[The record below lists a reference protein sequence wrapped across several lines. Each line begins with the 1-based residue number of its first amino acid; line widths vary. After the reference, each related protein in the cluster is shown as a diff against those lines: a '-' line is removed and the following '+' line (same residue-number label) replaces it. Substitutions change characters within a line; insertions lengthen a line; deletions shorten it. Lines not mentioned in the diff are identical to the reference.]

1 MADATHSIQHSAPQ
15 VLTATPAREVAH
27 DDNARL
33 VSDVLPLRLKLAYG
47 VGASCESVKT
57 FAFGLFL
64 LFYYTSVLGL
74 PGTLVGVA
82 TALGLVWDSAIDP
95 LIGFASDRARWRLGR
110 RHGLMLVGGLGMGTS
125 FFAIF
130 SPPATLSG
138 ATLFGWLLVTS
149 LCLRTSNS
157 LFMVP
162 YYALGAELS
171 QDYHERT
178 TISAFRAGCALFGT
192 LLAAGASFGLFFP
205 GGQPGQSDRGSQFD
219 PSGYVAMGVAFGLF
233 MTAAALVTTAG
244 TWSKRSQSQTD
255 DRRGDREPFRFFAA
269 FITSMNDRAF
279 RILVTSAGLFFLAT
293 VINAS
298 LAVHYLTYYAA
309 VPSSGSFSMFF
320 VAFYIGA
327 LLGVPSWTRMS
338 KRVDK
343 HRVYCVAM
351 LVTGIIMAAAY
362 WLVGEG
368 RLLGTGNVVALSL
381 GNALAGYFASALWVI
396 VPSMIADVTEQD
408 ELTTGRRREGTFF
421 GIYSFTQQAAAG
433 VAILATGVLVD
444 AFAALVPG
452 QVAQSPATINRLALL
467 FSQLPASLLIAA
479 SLMIL
484 PYGLTRQRVAAVK
497 QELARRVR
505 RTRPTTA

>member
-1 MADATHSIQHSAPQ
+1 MDHATHSSASQ
-15 VLTATPAREVAH
+15 VLTATPPLREAARDGTAT
-27 DDNARL
+27 L
-33 VSDVLPLRLKLAYG
+33 VSPDALPLWLKLAYG

-57 FAFGLFL
+57 FTFGLFL

-74 PGTLVGVA
+74 PGTLVGTA
-82 TALGLVWDSAIDP
+82 TALGLVWDSTIDP
-95 LIGFASDRARWRLGR
+95 LIGFASDRGRWRLGR
-110 RHGLMLVGGLGMGTS
+110 RHALMLIGGLCMGVS

-130 SPPATLSG
+130 SPPEGLSS
-138 ATLFGWLLVTS
+138 AALFAWLLVTS
-149 LCLRTSNS
+149 LCLRTSSS

-205 GGQPGQSDRGSQFD
+205 GSQPGQASRGSQFD
-219 PSGYVAMGVAFGLF
+219 ASGYVAMGLAFGFF
-233 MTAAALVTTAG
+233 MTVVALVTTVG
-244 TWSKRSQSQTD
+244 TWSKRSQGQET
-255 DRRGDREPFRFFAA
+255 DRRGGGESFRVLGA
-269 FITSMNDRAF
+269 FVTSMRDRAF

-298 LAVHYLTYYAA
+298 LAVHYLTYYAK
-309 VPSSGSFSMFF
+309 VPSSASFSLFF
-320 VAFYIGA
+320 VAFYVGA
-327 LLGVPSWTRMS
+327 LLGVPSWTRLS

-343 HRVYCVAM
+343 HRVYCMAM
-351 LVTGIIMAAAY
+351 LVTGIVMAAAY

-368 RLLGTGNVVALSL
+368 RPLGTGNVVALSL
-381 GNALAGYFASALWVI
+381 GNGFAGFFASALWVI
-396 VPSMIADVTEQD
+396 VPSMIADVTEHD
-408 ELTTGRRREGTFF
+408 ELATGRRREGTFF
-421 GIYSFTQQAAAG
+421 GIYSFTQQAGAG

-452 QVAQSPATINRLALL
+452 QVAQSTTTIDRLALL

-479 SLMIL
+479 ALMIL
-484 PYGLTRQRVAAVK
+484 PYGLTRHRVAVVK
-497 QELARRVR
+497 EQLAARKN
-505 RTRPTTA
+505 TAPSGC